1 MQFYHI
7 PVADLHRKKSHI
19 LVCNIYIFNF
29 ERQESSISFLHL
41 AAFPARNGYRGYLDL
56 VYMLIVL
63 DTKFT
68 WVSEMSSA
76 AHDKPITVGKPSIT
90 LPVIPQPEQVK
101 YASSDLPN

>member
-1 MQFYHI
+1 MQFYQI

-19 LVCNIYIFNF
+19 LVCKIYILNF

-41 AAFPARNGYRGYLDL
+41 AAFPARNGYHGH

-68 WVSEMSSA
+68 WVSEMSST